1 MGYQNRRYRV
11 VDGKLA
17 KRWDGAD
24 EPGWFVTKADAW
36 DAVRPAVDKATDA
49 PPAPPTVEA
58 TVPPPTPTPEPKTA
72 DYETWK
78 GPGLRAEIKART
90 GKGPK
95 VGKESSKDA
104 MISRLRSLDAEAI
117 EAA

>member
-24 EPGWFVTKADAW
+24 EPGWFVTKAEAW
-36 DAVRPAVDKATDA
+36 AAVNVPPVPPTEAKAAKDKA
-49 PPAPPTVEA
+49 
-58 TVPPPTPTPEPKTA
+58 PPPPPPIPETETV

-78 GPGLRAEIKART
+78 GPELRAEIKART

-95 VGKESSKDA
+95 VGKESSKVA
-104 MISRLRSLDAEAI
+104 MISRLRGLDAEAA

>member
-24 EPGWFVTKADAW
+24 EPGWFLTKAEAW
-36 DAVRPAVDKATDA
+36 AAVNV
-49 PPAPPTVEA
+49 PPAPPTVEEVKEVEDA
-58 TVPPPTPTPEPKTA
+58 KASEAETA

-78 GPGLRAEIKART
+78 GPELRAEIKDRT

-95 VGKESSKDA
+95 VGKESAKDA
-104 MISRLRSLDAEAI
+104 MVARLHGLDAEAV

>member
-24 EPGWFVTKADAW
+24 EPGWFVTKAEAW
-36 DAVRPAVDKATDA
+36 DAVSVPLDAEVAEPA
-49 PPAPPTVEA
+49 PHAPPT
-58 TVPPPTPTPEPKTA
+58 TVGLAP

-78 GPGLRAEIKART
+78 GPELRAEIKART

-104 MISRLRSLDAEAI
+104 MISRLHGLDAEAV